1 MPPKPQLL
9 DLPNELMEQILSLL
23 CLESPA
29 DIIACRLVCRA
40 LNALVQHSV
49 LVQYLMH
56 VSLLGAYDPFAAGV
70 AAPALP
76 ERMTELRAW
85 DDAWSV
91 VGDLLQHEPDVR
103 IAPPDMD
110 IDVDFESDDTSA
122 LPSRRFRHR
131 YSFNPWFIVAA
142 REGPHLRAGYSY
154 LDVHECYRRTTAPG
168 DGDASTQ
175 SNDDEFQWSRV
186 EAPVRNAIVLAL
198 APELDLAVAIS
209 CVVYRPLLSSL
220 Y

>member
-1 MPPKPQLL
+1 MPSKLQLL
-9 DLPNELMEQILSLL
+9 DLPNELIEHILFLL
-23 CLESPA
+23 CLESPG

-40 LNALVQHSV
+40 LNALAKGSV
-49 LVQYLMH
+49 LVKYLMH

-70 AAPALP
+70 AATALP
-76 ERMTELRAW
+76 ERMTELLAW

-122 LPSRRFRHR
+122 TPSRRFRHR

-154 LDVHECYRRTTAPG
+154 LDVHECYLRTTAAG
-168 DGDASTQ
+168 DSATSAQ
-175 SNDDEFQWSRV
+175 CSDDEYQWTRV

-209 CVVYRPLLSSL
+209 
-220 Y
+220 